1 MGRSPHFS
9 YGLGGRRFNAGA
21 APPSAP
27 TGVTA
32 NGAAA
37 TDAWREGDKL
47 VVEIDLPGVQADS
60 LDVRVDHDVLTVR
73 AEHPEVTGGREWLAA
88 ERPHGAFTRQL
99 YLGQSLDTEQVSADY
114 TDGVLRIT
122 IPVAEAAKPRKV
134 AIATGAQQAINA

>member
-1 MGRSPHFS
+1 MTMLTFDPFLRDIDRLTQQLWG
-9 YGLGGRRFNAGA
+9 
-21 APPSAP
+21 
-27 TGVTA
+27 TA
-32 NGAAA
+32 NGTAA

-60 LDVRVDHDVLTVR
+60 LDVSVDHDVLTVR
-73 AEHPEVTGGREWLAA
+73 AERPEVTDGREWLAA
-88 ERPHGAFTRQL
+88 ERPRGAFTRRL

-122 IPVAEAAKPRKV
+122 IPVAAAAKPRKV